1 MFNNSCKTTPEAL
14 GRGAHGETL
23 NVSNQSRQV
32 VDMVMVISAQ
42 STATILTLNYMLEH
56 LVQIFWQG
64 KNIKH
69 ENVFFAVWLYKWLR
83 EFPPVFANLFD
94 TPETEKQVTCLLF
107 KYLTPSQMKRWPN
120 MQIFHI
126 SCILYSCLLFFY
138 VHDDVCHVFHAF
150 EF

>member
-69 ENVFFAVWLYKWLR
+69 ENVFFAV
-83 EFPPVFANLFD
+83 
-94 TPETEKQVTCLLF
+94 
-107 KYLTPSQMKRWPN
+107 
-120 MQIFHI
+120 
-126 SCILYSCLLFFY
+126 
-138 VHDDVCHVFHAF
+138 
-150 EF
+150 